1 MSCFPNKTV
10 RSSYCETSL
19 CSKSYLFTLSW
30 APTWCV
36 GRIQQILKL
45 TLPRLQRQEHQR
57 QGTRLGWLHLPPQQ
71 IGGENINMHLLEL
84 THLGKINGTVSRINV
99 QVDETKIIHQCF
111 IGLVTHQF
119 WSPQTSSS
127 NLWRSPGPIHSP
139 SRLQQQ
145 QEDKTYP
152 AHVCCNSS
160 KKMYIQSLHLIQYS
174 DVHTYL

>member
-19 CSKSYLFTLSW
+19 CSKSHLFTLSW

-111 IGLVTHQF
+111 IGLGLPKQ
-119 WSPQTSSS
+119 SSS
-127 NLWRSPGPIHSP
+127 HINSGHPKTPLVKSVKVPQPDTQPFKTSTKKKGGF
-139 SRLQQQ
+139 
-145 QEDKTYP
+145 KTYP
-152 AHVCCNSS
+152 ALLLN
-160 KKMYIQSLHLIQYS
+160 M
-174 DVHTYL
+174 